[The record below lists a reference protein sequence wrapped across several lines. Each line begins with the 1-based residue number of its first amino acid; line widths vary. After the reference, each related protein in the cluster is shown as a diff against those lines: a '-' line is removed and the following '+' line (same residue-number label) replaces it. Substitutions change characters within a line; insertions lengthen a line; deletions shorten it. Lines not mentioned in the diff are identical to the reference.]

1 MSKDRIKGFLIGDPI
16 DITCTKNQGKLLR
29 AKLADWFDEDV
40 RTSEETSTVPF
51 TEKDV
56 KAYLDECIIF
66 WRKERDNPLI
76 KEYNDFSLFCEKY
89 ADRKGLGFINNFSS
103 FKKEK
108 QQKEQHRI
116 SMAEH
121 YVDAFQSVR
130 MSLFGELLPVE
141 EKDEPKTT
149 ES

>member
-66 WRKERDNPLI
+66 WRK
-76 KEYNDFSLFCEKY
+76 KGY
-89 ADRKGLGFINNFSS
+89 AASGEPVMS
-103 FKKEK
+103 
-108 QQKEQHRI
+108 
-116 SMAEH
+116 AH

-130 MSLFGELLPVE
+130 MSLFGELLPIDDVDSLKKDYKHKKQLDRLNRAIKKKK
-141 EKDEPKTT
+141 EK
-149 ES
+149 